1 MPAAIARP
9 AARRKLNCPS
19 NASAYEDAADPAS
32 YTTTFGAEL
41 ASARRAICASS
52 ALAKSSMAG
61 VAHLLTTAARPEG
74 KASTSSLSASWSRLI
89 PRRARCVEV
98 RVWNGCE
105 SNRQVCIVANAN
117 VPNRSVAVLSDSAL
131 ALSSWRR
138 LPRVAHVAYCATP
151 LPNDQFSRATSTRLT
166 NTSSRL
172 TPGSRA
178 RLSAICA
185 NSAFF

>member
-19 NASAYEDAADPAS
+19 NASADEGAADPAS

-89 PRRARCVEV
+89 LSRARRVEV
-98 RVWNGCE
+98 RVWQKAMRVWNGCA
-105 SNRQVCIVANAN
+105 SDRQARIVANAN
-117 VPNRSVAVLSDSAL
+117 VPDESVAVLSDSAL
-131 ALSSWRR
+131 ALSSWRGLLTSR
-138 LPRVAHVAYCATP
+138 TAPPRCQT
-151 LPNDQFSRATSTRLT
+151 
-166 NTSSRL
+166 TSS
-172 TPGSRA
+172 PA
-178 RLSAICA
+178 RHPRD
-185 NSAFF
+185 